1 MRVRV
6 SYFQA
11 IPFTL
16 LKVTLQINIM
26 TAPKQEFE
34 NKIWTETQVRIDEVY
49 MKGFGFC
56 ILVFGY
62 STRS

>member
-49 MKGFGFC
+49 MKGFGDG
-56 ILVFGY
+56 ILAFGY